1 MTRPPALA
9 TLLLTLAPR
18 EYRSYVADDLAEEF
32 AREHRTRRW
41 YWRQVARSLPGFVA
55 LRARGSDWEQALT
68 VLLVTAGWLVVGWH
82 FLQSY
87 ILSQI
92 PLKADRP

>member
-9 TLLLTLAPR
+9 TLLLALAPP
-18 EYRSYVADDLAEEF
+18 EYRAYLAGDLAEEF
-32 AREHRTRRW
+32 ARQQNPRRW
-41 YWRQVARSLPGFVA
+41 YWKQVARSLPGFLA
-55 LRARGSDWEQALT
+55 LRARGSDWDEALT

-82 FLQSY
+82 FLWSF